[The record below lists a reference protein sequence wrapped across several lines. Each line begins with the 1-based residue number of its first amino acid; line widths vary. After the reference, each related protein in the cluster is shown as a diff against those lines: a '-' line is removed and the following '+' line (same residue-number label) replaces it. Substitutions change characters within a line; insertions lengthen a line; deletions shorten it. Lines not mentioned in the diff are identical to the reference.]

1 MGILWIF
8 YPVPAIVKSRS
19 ECPKNP
25 LFMENVEL
33 LPGTANIAENE
44 EVVSSTDS
52 KKDFLC
58 KYASAVS
65 ALILSYIPLLGAPSC
80 KKKTKRLK
88 KES

>member
-1 MGILWIF
+1 MRASFAGEWLMRKS
-8 YPVPAIVKSRS
+8 YSGPAIVNSRS
-19 ECPKNP
+19 ECPKTP
-25 LFMENVEL
+25 LFAGNMEV
-33 LPGTANIAENE
+33 LP
-44 EVVSSTDS
+44 STDS

-65 ALILSYIPLLGAPSC
+65 ALILSSIPLLGAPSC